1 MKKVD
6 DLIEEIKLL
15 SKPGIGFKP
24 HKYIALISVLQLIRE
39 QKIRENNIYFGSLF
53 KERFKS
59 LFKIFGEEPDS
70 NRPHTPFFHLSTT
83 SFWKLIPLKDK
94 EEILTRTKAIG
105 SAGELNSIVLKAK
118 INQDVFDLFK
128 DIETNKIIEKKL
140 IEFLENGMII
150 RRKKCSQEII
160 EKRTYMDKN
169 NETETNEKNDVFLKN
184 KKDVKNGKQS
194 AFNKLNLNPFVNY
207 LNLLHNR
214 DANSQ
219 NLAESL
225 ATNRFTGKI
234 QVSHPLV
241 NTIEQMFQ
249 NGSKR
254 HIILTGHAGDGKTTI
269 AVEIFKKIKHISL
282 EEPLQ
287 EDLSRR
293 EDLMFNNKEITII
306 KDLSEWSTTERINLI
321 AEMISD
327 SNKQFLLISNSGTL
341 LDSFC
346 IYEEKYG
353 NNNKV
358 GIENDILSNLASCTP
373 KEWTY
378 RNNVF
383 TVINL
388 SMICNL
394 ELAEKIFRRMID
406 HKHWE
411 ICEVSDCKKSCPI
424 HRNLKLI
431 WENERIIIER
441 IFLAYRKM
449 YEYGNRFTLRQLTA
463 HLAYLITS
471 GLNYQDIQKIMQNAS
486 GPLMTEYMFFN
497 RFFGDSGKEI
507 DQPAQ
512 QLRMIR
518 EIRKEEFGIH
528 VCPVWERKI
537 WMKRK
542 NKGFNVNLAGL
553 DNDFERLHDEAM
565 KTDINSS
572 YKAREQIR
580 RIMFFLYDFPAEDQ
594 GKYIKTYLNSPMIL
608 KLISWQKQNDD
619 ELSYEDNNL
628 KKSILHV
635 LQEYFAGIRVP
646 EGISTG
652 IYLYIT
658 LNRGSEGIR
667 QSTQA
672 VLACFH
678 KEDFKLRLDKE
689 EDGLGGFRKN
699 LVFEKGQYQIRFDL
713 PMLDYIMMRNVGE
726 IGQRLKS
733 AYVDRLENFK
743 GKLLL
748 LKGDGSGDIVNI
760 IRLQADYKFH
770 RQEFKIREK
779 RLEVSND

>member
-1 MKKVD
+1 MNEEENILRKILEKLE
-6 DLIEEIKLL
+6 LIRTLNIKGNM
-15 SKPGIGFKP
+15 SP
-24 HKYIALISVLQLIRE
+24 HKYIFLLMIAKLYEKDPL
-39 QKIRENNIYFGSLF
+39 RENCFYLNDFLEKNYIKLWIEKHPGTKHENIFIEYPFYHLSHDQIWN
-53 KERFKS
+53 
-59 LFKIFGEEPDS
+59 FKIKEEKREIYNCFLEKTNPRFTKKRLKEIVDFGYLDS
-70 NRPHTPFFHLSTT
+70 NFDKALRDYNLRIKIVEWLENKIS
-83 SFWKLIPLKDK
+83 KIPYLPNLEIDEK
-94 EEILTRTKAIG
+94 EEINYKCF
-105 SAGELNSIVLKAK
+105 S
-118 INQDVFDLFK
+118 
-128 DIETNKIIEKKL
+128 NKVK
-140 IEFLENGMII
+140 EN
-150 RRKKCSQEII
+150 R
-160 EKRTYMDKN
+160 
-169 NETETNEKNDVFLKN
+169 
-184 KKDVKNGKQS
+184 
-194 AFNKLNLNPFVNY
+194 FVNF

-293 EDLMFNNKEITII
+293 EDLIFNNKEITII

-346 IYEEKYG
+346 MYEEKYG

-358 GIENDILSNLASCTP
+358 GIESDILSNLDSCTP

-411 ICEVSDCKKSCPI
+411 ICEVADCKKSCPI

-486 GPLMTEYMFFN
+486 EPLITEYMFFN
-497 RFFGDSGKEI
+497 RFFGDNGNEI

-518 EIRKEEFGIH
+518 GIRKEEFGIH
-528 VCPVWERKI
+528 VCPIWERKI

-542 NKGFNVNLAGL
+542 NTGFNVNIAGL

-594 GKYIKTYLNSPMIL
+594 GKYIKTYLNSPMML

-635 LQEYFAGIRVP
+635 LQEYFAGIRLP
-646 EGISTG
+646 EGISSG

-689 EDGLGGFRKN
+689 EDGLDGFRRN

-743 GKLLL
+743 GKLLH

>member
-1 MKKVD
+1 MNEEENILRKILEKLE
-6 DLIEEIKLL
+6 LIRTLNIKGNM
-15 SKPGIGFKP
+15 SP
-24 HKYIALISVLQLIRE
+24 HKYIFLLMIAKLYE
-39 QKIRENNIYFGSLF
+39 KDPFRENCFCLNDFLEKNYIKLWIEKRPGTKHENIFIEYPFYHLSHDQIWN
-53 KERFKS
+53 
-59 LFKIFGEEPDS
+59 FKIKDEKREIYNYFLEKTNPRFTKKRLKEIVDFGYLDS
-70 NRPHTPFFHLSTT
+70 NFDKALRDYNLRIKIVEWLENKIS
-83 SFWKLIPLKDK
+83 KIPYLPNLEIDEK
-94 EEILTRTKAIG
+94 EEI
-105 SAGELNSIVLKAK
+105 NY
-118 INQDVFDLFK
+118 
-128 DIETNKIIEKKL
+128 
-140 IEFLENGMII
+140 
-150 RRKKCSQEII
+150 KCF
-160 EKRTYMDKN
+160 N
-169 NETETNEKNDVFLKN
+169 
-184 KKDVKNGKQS
+184 
-194 AFNKLNLNPFVNY
+194 NKLKENHFVNF

-225 ATNRFTGKI
+225 ATNRFIGKI

-287 EDLSRR
+287 EGLSRR
-293 EDLMFNNKEITII
+293 EDLIFNNKEITII

-471 GLNYQDIQKIMQNAS
+471 GLNYQDIQKTMQNAS
-486 GPLMTEYMFFN
+486 EPLMTEYMFFN
-497 RFFGDSGKEI
+497 RFFGDNGKEI
-507 DQPAQ
+507 DHPAQ
-512 QLRMIR
+512 QLKKIR
-518 EIRKEEFGIH
+518 EIRKEGFGIH
-528 VCPVWERKI
+528 VCPIWERKI

-542 NKGFNVNLAGL
+542 NKGFNVNIAGL
-553 DNDFERLHDEAM
+553 DNYFERLHDEAM

-608 KLISWQKQNDD
+608 KLISWRKQNED

-635 LQEYFAGIRVP
+635 LQEYFAGIRLP

-672 VLACFH
+672 VLACFY

-689 EDGLGGFRKN
+689 EDGLGGFRRN

-748 LKGDGSGDIVNI
+748 LKGDGSEDIVNI
-760 IRLQADYKFH
+760 IRLQTDCKFH